1 MVWELWSYP
10 NIIMNTS
17 ESIRNFF
24 SAYEARFNEAI
35 NGREDIDGTVNSF
48 DTCFLEASP
57 AGVNC
62 GKNDESFREAVPK
75 GNAYYKSIGT
85 KSMKVSN
92 LDITKLDDLHY
103 MVKVYWDSLYEKKD
117 GKLISIAFDVIYFLK
132 AKGKEWKIFLYI
144 TGDEQKV
151 LKENGLIE

>member
-1 MVWELWSYP
+1 MI
-10 NIIMNTS
+10 NAS
-17 ESIRNFF
+17 ESIRDFF
-24 SAYEARFNEAI
+24 SDYESRFNDAI
-35 NGREDIDGTVNSF
+35 NGKEDIDGTVNSF
-48 DTCFLEASP
+48 ETYFLQASP

-62 GKNDESFREAVPK
+62 GKNDESFREAIPK

-85 KSMKVSN
+85 KSMKISK
-92 LDITKLDDLHY
+92 LDITKLYDLHY

-117 GKLISIAFDVIYFLK
+117 KKMISIAFDVIYFLR
-132 AKGKEWKIFLYI
+132 AKEDEWKIFLYI

>member
-1 MVWELWSYP
+1 MINAHEP
-10 NIIMNTS
+10 IQQ
-17 ESIRNFF
+17 FF
-24 SAYEARFNEAI
+24 SAYESRFNDAI
-35 NGREDIDGTVNSF
+35 NGKEDIDGTVNSF
-48 DTCFLEASP
+48 ETCFLEASP
-57 AGVNC
+57 AGINC
-62 GKNDESFREAVPK
+62 GKNDESLREAIPK

-85 KSMKVSN
+85 KSMKISK

-117 GKLISIAFDVIYFLK
+117 KKMISIGFDVIYFLR
-132 AKGKEWKIFLYI
+132 AKENEWKIFLYI